1 MKWHLSASL
10 KNAPFD
16 ESRWQHAGPPT
27 SLAEAK
33 KGRNEQFTLVLLIT
47 ERTPEFQRVTERAL
61 ERLWR
66 YQIFHPRRLKGHICH
81 ASGEITVGAIV
92 IQRIFLEPFGF
103 ESATR
108 VVDRFDRRHHTGRS
122 VGFTYA
128 TLPGHPEIGRETFT
142 LRLEDG
148 PPHQL
153 ILTMDVWS
161 RPGHWS
167 ARLIPGLN
175 RWIQRRSSLQALTYF
190 RDCILAKD

>member
-10 KNAPFD
+10 EKTPID
-16 ESRWQHAGPPT
+16 ESMWQRAGPPT
-27 SLAEAK
+27 SLNEAK
-33 KGRNEQFTLVLLIT
+33 KGRNDQFSLVLLIT
-47 ERTPEFQRVTERAL
+47 ERTPEFERVSQRAL
-61 ERLWR
+61 ERLLH
-66 YQIFHPRRLKGHICH
+66 YQIFHPRRLQGHICH
-81 ASGEITVGAIV
+81 ASGEITVGAMV
-92 IQRIFLEPFGF
+92 IQRIYLGLLGF
-103 ESATR
+103 EAATR
-108 VVDRFDRRHHTGRS
+108 VVDRFDRRHDTGRS

-175 RWIQRRSSLQALTYF
+175 RWVQKRSSVQALTYF